1 MPMTIRIAATLCL
14 ATALGACSTMSTISS
29 PTPGTRLS
37 LKDATTLTLPA
48 SKDLRGTSFGNYE
61 FEAVATGHDP
71 FFGILPLQFKGG
83 HLALDII
90 FFAPATMFNLRGAF
104 PFYEID
110 VEHGLIRYK
119 SEKNAAWTDYRP
131 TIEETDR
138 AREYFISTAANADA
152 DVAK

>member
-1 MPMTIRIAATLCL
+1 MQMTIRIAATLCL

-61 FEAVATGHDP
+61 FEAVDAGHDP

-110 VEHGLIRYK
+110 VEQGVIRYK
-119 SEKNAAWTDYRP
+119 ASKEAAWSEYRP
-131 TIEETDR
+131 NIEEIDR
-138 AREYFISTAANADA
+138 ARAYFDDAAARPSGGTA
-152 DVAK
+152 K